1 MYLNCH
7 TILASI
13 IFTNSVFAERSSLLT
28 SFLPNN
34 SIGMIND
41 RICHKEDDATG
52 DTMYNH
58 HSLSELSTK
67 SSSLD
72 MHSINSVTNSFVGP
86 PLNSYYETTMKIPII
101 GYQSFRLRIKSTTLA
116 ELVIEGILNIND
128 EVPYSVNEVTGELNF
143 CLSQVT
149 TSILRK
155 FRTKLI
161 KASYCHKTDTPM
173 IEVRPPLP
181 TTIKIRMKRIFD
193 NQREM

>member
-13 IFTNSVFAERSSLLT
+13 IFTNSVFVERSSLLT

-67 SSSLD
+67 SSS
-72 MHSINSVTNSFVGP
+72 FVGP

-116 ELVIEGILNIND
+116 ELAIEGILNIND

-181 TTIKIRMKRIFD
+181 TTIKIRMKRIFA
-193 NQREM
+193 NQREMQSN